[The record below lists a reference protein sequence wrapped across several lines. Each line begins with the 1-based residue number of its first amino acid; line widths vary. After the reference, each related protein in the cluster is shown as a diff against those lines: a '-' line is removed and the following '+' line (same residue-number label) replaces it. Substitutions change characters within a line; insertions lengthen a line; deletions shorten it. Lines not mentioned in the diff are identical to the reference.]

1 MKNVKNKNIQNSIQK
16 ITDTIIKNYQP
27 EKIILFG
34 SVVAGEMRK
43 DSDLDFVLIKE
54 TKKRFYDRIG
64 EALKIVRSITPK
76 PPIDFLVYTPYE
88 FEEMTTNNYFVRN
101 EITKKGK
108 VLYER
113 K

>member
-1 MKNVKNKNIQNSIQK
+1 MNDKSLRLKIQK
-16 ITDTIIKNYQP
+16 ITDQIVKNYQP

-34 SVVAGEMRK
+34 STAAGKMDE
-43 DSDLDFVLIKE
+43 DSDLDLVIIKN

-64 EALKIVRSITPK
+64 EALKAVRSITPK

-88 FEEMTTNNYFVRN
+88 FERMKKTNYFVKD
-101 EITKKGK
+101 EIVKRGEI
-108 VLYER
+108 LYEQ